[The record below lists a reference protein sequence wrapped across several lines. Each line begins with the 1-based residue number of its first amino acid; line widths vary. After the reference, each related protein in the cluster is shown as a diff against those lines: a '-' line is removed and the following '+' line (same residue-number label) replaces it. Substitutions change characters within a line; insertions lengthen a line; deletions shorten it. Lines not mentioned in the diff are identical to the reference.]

1 VTIANAA
8 LVAAVAHHLDAGST
22 VLRAWPLEG
31 GVSARVTAIE
41 LIRSSGAHE
50 TVVLRQPNPSRLEE
64 NPRAA
69 RQEYTLLSRLHRAG
83 LPVPAAIDLDDS
95 GEVAGAPYLVMEYID
110 GAAKFAPETLD
121 RALTYLAEQL
131 VTIHAVDVA
140 ALDLPF
146 LPAHSAGVSGTVW
159 AEPDQP
165 NGSWEEGRIRSTLQ
179 HVWPLPERVPP
190 AVLHGDFRP
199 GNVLWRHGRIVG
211 VLDWENATLGDPL
224 ADLATSRLE
233 MLWACGEDAMRSFTR
248 RYLEITRRDR
258 SSLPYWDLAIA
269 LRYGPLFTEW
279 TADPDAQYMMR
290 ERHRWFIA
298 HAFSVLD
305 RQGRYCA
312 PSVSSVADRDPGRR
326 A

>member
-1 VTIANAA
+1 MTVADAA

-31 GVSARVTAIE
+31 GVSARVTAID
-41 LIRSSGAHE
+41 LKGSSGARQ
-50 TVVLRQPNPSRLEE
+50 TVVLRQPNLSRLEA

-69 RQEYTLLSRLHRAG
+69 WQEYTLLSRLHRAG

-95 GEVAGAPYLVMEYID
+95 GAVTGAPYLVMEYID
-110 GAAKFAPETLD
+110 GAATLAPETLD
-121 RALTYLAEQL
+121 SALTHLAQQL
-131 VTIHAVDVA
+131 ATIHAADVA
-140 ALDLPF
+140 ALDLSF
-146 LPAHSAGVSGTVW
+146 LPAHSAGLSRTVW
-159 AEPDQP
+159 AEPDGAT
-165 NGSWEEGRIRSTLQ
+165 GSWEEGRIRSTLQ

-199 GNVLWRHGRIVG
+199 GNVLWRDGRIAG

-233 MLWACGEDAMRSFTR
+233 MLWAHGEDAMRSFTR
-248 RYLEITRRDR
+248 RYLEITRLNL

-269 LRYGPLFTEW
+269 LRYGPLFTDW
-279 TADPDAQYMMR
+279 TADPAEQDLMR

-298 HAFSVLD
+298 RAFSVLD
-305 RQGRYCA
+305 SQRRQ
-312 PSVSSVADRDPGRR
+312 P
-326 A
+326 

>member
-1 VTIANAA
+1 MTVANAA

-41 LIRSSGAHE
+41 LARSSGAHE
-50 TVVLRQPNPSRLEE
+50 TVVLRQPNPSRLEA

-95 GEVAGAPYLVMEYID
+95 GEVAGAPYLVMEHID
-110 GAAKFAPETLD
+110 GAVTFAPETLD
-121 RALTYLAEQL
+121 RALAYLAEQL

-140 ALDLPF
+140 ALDLAF

-159 AEPDQP
+159 AEPEQP
-165 NGSWEEGRIRSTLQ
+165 NASWEEERIRSTLQ
-179 HVWPLPERVPP
+179 HVWPLPEKAPP

-199 GNVLWRHGRIVG
+199 GNVLWRQGRIVG

-233 MLWACGEDAMRSFTR
+233 MLWACGEDAMHSFTR

-258 SSLPYWDLAIA
+258 SLLPYWDLAIA

-279 TADPDAQYMMR
+279 TADPDTQDMMR
-290 ERHRWFIA
+290 ERHGWFIA
-298 HAFSVLD
+298 HAFSVLY

-312 PSVSSVADRDPGRR
+312 PNDAGRDPGPR